1 MRKIAGYKFQ
11 RRHRD
16 THTQIDTHRDT
27 HTDRECAS
35 HIALATRTWASATR
49 IRIELAN
56 VYGIPIG
63 HRARAEMLPLSGF
76 FFLSW
81 CNKYLIPCRQLVLQ
95 TMINRKSSRL
105 RATENERERAL
116 LMKRDSA
123 CLLASLSGNYGQ
135 AWATHLQY
143 FCRLSHSSWTHL
155 LIAFSYSYSRTLGI
169 ILNTSRSVS
178 SRPHTIQTN

>member
-16 THTQIDTHRDT
+16 THTQIDTQRHT
-27 HTDRECAS
+27 HTHTEIESA
-35 HIALATRTWASATR
+35 HPTLHWQLAHGHPQLASASNWPTFMAFPLA
-49 IRIELAN
+49 IEPVAA
-56 VYGIPIG
+56 G
-63 HRARAEMLPLSGF
+63 AEMLPLSGF

-143 FCRLSHSSWTHL
+143 FCRLSHSS
-155 LIAFSYSYSRTLGI
+155 
-169 ILNTSRSVS
+169 
-178 SRPHTIQTN
+178 